1 MNQIYDYNQKKFVD
15 KFSSINPVK
24 NVNSSDSISSL
35 DTFASSA
42 KSDDSLIEIWEQRR
56 LSDEKKLKDNIP
68 LRKDYKQQRMRD
80 QSINNNTNTNSNT
93 NSKSPSVKD
102 ALGILNDTK
111 QIIENIGLVLDDES
125 SNKKRY
131 IIKNN

>member
-1 MNQIYDYNQKKFVD
+1 MDQKKFVD
-15 KFSSINPVK
+15 NFSSINSIK

-35 DTFASSA
+35 DTFESST
-42 KSDDSLIEIWEQRR
+42 KSDDSFLEIWEQRR

-80 QSINNNTNTNSNT
+80 QSINSNT
-93 NSKSPSVKD
+93 ISKSPSVKD

-111 QIIENIGLVLDDES
+111 QIIENIGLVLHDES
-125 SNKKRY
+125 SNKKD
-131 IIKNN
+131 I